1 MQESSNAVKP
11 NAEERLDSLL
21 TLIRSRYAKDEAERI
36 IEGFHSARKSSFRIN
51 RLKTDAR
58 SVEARLGEQGIAYGK
73 PEWFEDAFV
82 LNESDEAAV
91 RNDDIY
97 KNGEIYFQ
105 NLSSMIPPLM
115 TGMEDGDDVLD
126 MCAAPGSKTTQIVS
140 LSGGKANVTA
150 CEKDRIRAER
160 LRYNLAKQGCSAV
173 NVLNADA
180 RKLDSFLR
188 FDRIFL
194 DAPCSGSGTVLAG
207 DPDTYRAFSEK
218 LVRNSAVL
226 QLQLLRKGLSLLKK
240 GGVLVYS
247 TCSVLPEE
255 NENVIMA
262 AMSGGDIEILP
273 VPEALRAVP
282 SLECRL
288 PEALLVCPGEKHE
301 GFFAVALRKTK

>member
-1 MQESSNAVKP
+1 MPGNSKSGKEYTENRLEFLF
-11 NAEERLDSLL
+11 AEIGRQYSG
-21 TLIRSRYAKDEAERI
+21 SEAERI
-36 IEGFHSARKSSFRIN
+36 IEGLHAVRKSSFRIN
-51 RLKTDAR
+51 RLKTDADAVGAKLR
-58 SVEARLGEQGIAYGK
+58 ELGIGYRNPG
-73 PEWFEDAFV
+73 WFGDAFV
-82 LNESDEAAV
+82 LEETDEAAV

-97 KNGEIYFQ
+97 GNGEIYFQ

-115 TGMEDGDDVLD
+115 TRIEESEDVLD

-140 LSGGKANVTA
+140 LSEGRVNVTA

-160 LRYNLAKQGCSAV
+160 LRYNLAKQGCSGV

-194 DAPCSGSGTVLAG
+194 DAPCSGSGTVLSAE
-207 DPDTYRAFSEK
+207 PDTYRAFSEK
-218 LVRNSAVL
+218 LVHNSAAL

-255 NENVIMA
+255 NEAVVMA
-262 AMSGGDIEILP
+262 AMRDGGIEIIP
-273 VPEALRAVP
+273 VPERLHDVPALHSRIP
-282 SLECRL
+282 DT
-288 PEALLVCPGEKHE
+288 LLVCPGEEHE
-301 GFFAVALRKTK
+301 GFFAAILRKTG